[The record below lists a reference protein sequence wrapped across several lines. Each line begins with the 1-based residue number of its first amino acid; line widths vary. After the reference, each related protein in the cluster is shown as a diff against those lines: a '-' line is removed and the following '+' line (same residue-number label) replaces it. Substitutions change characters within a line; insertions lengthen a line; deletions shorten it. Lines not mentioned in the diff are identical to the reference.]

1 MVWLDHIMAVSSHK
15 GELNV
20 QGLTGTQLGSAS
32 NKTIPISKGGEMT
45 AVLDGKGFEVM
56 EQMMWIQG

>member
-1 MVWLDHIMAVSSHK
+1 MAVCSHK

-32 NKTIPISKGGEMT
+32 NKTIPISKGGKMT